1 MKPLVFLALA
11 ALAGSS
17 FAQTP
22 STMRVA
28 GNFSSNKNHVD
39 AIERPFFTALPGALG
54 TPMTVNYNPMDVV
67 NVQAA
72 DALRLLRSGAFDV
85 MSVQIGMAS
94 RDDPF
99 FEGIA
104 LARWTYLGG

>member
-39 AIERPFFTALPGALG
+39 AIERPFFTALPAQRLR
-54 TPMTVNYNPMDVV
+54 TPSAP
-67 NVQAA
+67 
-72 DALRLLRSGAFDV
+72 
-85 MSVQIGMAS
+85 S
-94 RDDPF
+94 RRF
-99 FEGIA
+99 
-104 LARWTYLGG
+104 